1 MPAQL
6 HCAATSRPQTLL
18 LLLAVL
24 LIASAPARA
33 SDVESEHL
41 FGFTEG
47 ADIGK
52 AGEREAETE
61 TIGRLG
67 KSAGSYAA
75 VTQNDSVKWLP
86 SDNLRLAANAALAY
100 FGISGVPG
108 LPDTQLA
115 TLQGL
120 SFEARYKLIDRHR
133 GTFGLTLIAE
143 PRWGR
148 VDATSGETATSYGGT
163 SHTRSG

>member
-6 HCAATSRPQTLL
+6 RYAAISRRNTRP

-24 LIASAPARA
+24 FIASAPARA
-33 SDVESEHL
+33 SDVDTEYL

-61 TIGRLG
+61 IIGRFG

-86 SDNLRLAANAALAY
+86 SDNLRLSANAALAY

-108 LPDTQLA
+108 LPDSQLA

-120 SFEARYKLIDRHR
+120 SFRGALQADR
-133 GTFGLTLIAE
+133 
-143 PRWGR
+143 
-148 VDATSGETATSYGGT
+148 S
-163 SHTRSG
+163 

>member
-6 HCAATSRPQTLL
+6 RCAAISRRNTRP

-24 LIASAPARA
+24 FIASAPARA
-33 SDVESEHL
+33 SDVDTEYL

-61 TIGRLG
+61 IIGRFG

-86 SDNLRLAANAALAY
+86 SDNLRLSANAALAY

-108 LPDTQLA
+108 LPDSQLA

-120 SFEARYKLIDRHR
+120 SFRGALQADR
-133 GTFGLTLIAE
+133 
-143 PRWGR
+143 
-148 VDATSGETATSYGGT
+148 S
-163 SHTRSG
+163 